1 MLIYKMTNNI
11 NGKIYVGQTTRSL
24 EERMDEHKRHSLVLV
39 DKEISKYGFDNFS
52 TEVIDHADTLKELDE
67 KERKWIA
74 FYDCMIP
81 NGYNLCN
88 GGSTTEGYH
97 HTDEAK
103 AKMSRAKKG
112 KYTGEENSFYGKHHS
127 AEQKAKWSK
136 DRKGRNMDKAREA
149 MLKNWRKRVRN
160 INTGKIFNSIKE
172 AAEYYGIFATHIT
185 RSAKH
190 GTVTHGCRWEYI
202 E

>member
-24 EERMDEHKRHSLVLV
+24 EERMGEHKRHSKVLV
-39 DKEISKYGFDNFS
+39 DKEISKYGFENFS
-52 TEVIDHADTLKELDE
+52 VEVVDHADTAEELDE

-74 FYDCMIP
+74 FYDCKIP
-81 NGYNLCN
+81 NGYNLCK
-88 GGSTTEGYH
+88 GGSTTEEYH

-103 AKMSRAKKG
+103 AKMSKAKKG
-112 KYTGEENSFYGKHHS
+112 KYTGKENPFFGKHHS
-127 AEQKAKWSK
+127 AEQRAKWSRE
-136 DRKGRNMDKAREA
+136 RKGKYNSRLTEA
-149 MLKNWRKRVRN
+149 SLAKLRKKVRN
-160 INTGKIFNSIKE
+160 ITTGKEFNSIKE
-172 AAEYYGIFATHIT
+172 AAEYYGIFGTHIS

-190 GTVTHGCRWEYI
+190 GAKTHGCRWEYI